1 MIVKRIRFYSD
12 GEVERTPLSKVKNP
26 TFGAQGTYF
35 GRRAAHKADEEG
47 ASDEEILRRAK
58 KASTISGA
66 VEGSVVG
73 AVLGNEARKSLSN
86 KRNLVKLQKL
96 ADEKLKKEGLNK
108 FAKKV
113 LRNKN
118 AGTAAGVGVGLATA
132 GTMVGLNRLASH
144 MNTKSR
150 LKKRKEMDSNK

>member
-26 TFGAQGTYF
+26 TFGAKGTYF

-73 AVLGNEARKSLSN
+73 AVLGNEVRKSLSN

-113 LRNKN
+113 IRNEN
-118 AGTAAGVGVGLATA
+118 VGTAAGLGAGLATA

-144 MNTKSR
+144 MNTKAR
-150 LKKRKEMDSNK
+150 LKKRNEMDFKK